1 MATQNKSDHDED
13 KPAKHFEV
21 VPSELDEKTHAEVQ
35 MLYTES
41 TETMRFIKSHQWKTV
56 GATLITYLGL
66 VFIAGFVK
74 AGVGLTDKLMGI
86 TILIATTVIFILGI
100 YQLWM
105 HNEMLKIERM
115 SRFMSNVFKSVR
127 AAKSRR
133 EANVHRYLLLAFM
146 IVAVML
152 GAIVVHLALHR
163 IAIT

>member
-1 MATQNKSDHDED
+1 MATQGKDDHDED
-13 KPAKHFEV
+13 RHTKHFEV
-21 VPSELDEKTHAEVQ
+21 VPSELDEKTHTEVQ
-35 MLYTES
+35 MLYAES

-100 YQLWM
+100 YQFWM

-115 SRFMSNVFKSVR
+115 GRFMSNVFKSVR
-127 AAKSRR
+127 AVKSRR

-146 IVAVML
+146 IVAVMI

-163 IAIT
+163 IALG